1 MFANPQLE
9 QMTHDELRAL
19 QLQRLKKTI
28 AWAYEKSGIYKRK
41 FDAAGVT
48 PDDLRTLDDISK
60 FPFTTERELQEHSPH
75 EFLTLPFSAI
85 SRISLW
91 EHPTPIIRM
100 YTARDIAC
108 NVEMMTRSLV
118 AADITRAS
126 VVGVLGDLA
135 DSSLMDTQYALEVLG
150 TTVVPLGTEYER
162 AIKLLD
168 ATYLSIIIGSAR
180 RVLRLVIQAQ
190 AMGRDIKD
198 FNLTTILCFNENLQN
213 PLKIHMRNRMGTQV
227 YNFFAS
233 SSFGTGGM
241 FYQCKE
247 HVGHHLQEDYF
258 YPEVAA
264 FGEDN
269 TINDPSC
276 MGELILTSLTAEAL
290 PLIRYRTGQ
299 TVMRLNELCS
309 CGRSFVRFT
318 TPFGSFN

>member
-150 TTVVPLGTEYER
+150 TTVVPLGTEY
-162 AIKLLD
+162 
-168 ATYLSIIIGSAR
+168 
-180 RVLRLVIQAQ
+180 
-190 AMGRDIKD
+190 
-198 FNLTTILCFNENLQN
+198 
-213 PLKIHMRNRMGTQV
+213 
-227 YNFFAS
+227 
-233 SSFGTGGM
+233 
-241 FYQCKE
+241 
-247 HVGHHLQEDYF
+247 
-258 YPEVAA
+258 
-264 FGEDN
+264 
-269 TINDPSC
+269 
-276 MGELILTSLTAEAL
+276 
-290 PLIRYRTGQ
+290 
-299 TVMRLNELCS
+299 
-309 CGRSFVRFT
+309 
-318 TPFGSFN
+318 

>member
-9 QMTHDELRAL
+9 QMAQDELRAL
-19 QLQRLKKTI
+19 QLQRLKKTV

-41 FDAAGVT
+41 FDAAGVK
-48 PDDLRTLDDISK
+48 PDDIHTLDDITRL
-60 FPFTTERELQEHSPH
+60 PFTTERELQERSSH

-85 SRISLW
+85 CRISLW

-118 AADITRAS
+118 AADISRAS
-126 VVGVLGDLA
+126 VVGILGDLA
-135 DSSLMDTQYALEVLG
+135 DSGLMDTQYALEVLG

-168 ATYLSIIIGSAR
+168 ATYLSIIVGSAR
-180 RVLRLVIQAQ
+180 RVLRLIIQVQ

-198 FNLTTILCFNENLQN
+198 FNLSTILCFNENLQN

-233 SSFGTGGM
+233 SSFGTCGM

-264 FGEDN
+264 FGED
-269 TINDPSC
+269 TIVTDPSC

-299 TVMRLNELCS
+299 TVMRLNEPCP
-309 CGRSFVRFT
+309 CGRSFIRFT

>member
-9 QMTHDELRAL
+9 QMAPEELRAM
-19 QLQRLKKTI
+19 QLQRLKKTV

-41 FDAAGVT
+41 FDAAGVK
-48 PDDLRTLDDISK
+48 PEDIRTLEDITK
-60 FPFTTERELQEHSPH
+60 LPFTTEREIDEHSEH

-85 SRISLW
+85 SRVCLW
-91 EHPTPIIRM
+91 EHPKPLIRM

-108 NVEMMTRSLV
+108 NVEMMTRALA
-118 AADITRAS
+118 AADISRAS
-126 VVGVLGDLA
+126 VVGILGDLA
-135 DSSLMDTQYALEVLG
+135 DSGLMDTQYALEVLG

-162 AIKLLD
+162 ALKLLD
-168 ATYLSIIIGSAR
+168 ATYLSIIVSSAR
-180 RVLRLVIQAQ
+180 RILRLIIQAQ
-190 AMGRDIKD
+190 AMGREIKE
-198 FNLTTILCFNENLQN
+198 FNLSTILCFNEDLQN
-213 PLKIHMRNRMGTQV
+213 PLKIHMRNRTGTQV

-233 SSFGTGGM
+233 SFFGTSGM

-264 FGEDN
+264 FGRD
-269 TINDPSC
+269 TIINDPAC
-276 MGELILTSLTAEAL
+276 MGELVITSLTAEAL

-299 TVMRLNELCS
+299 TVMRLDQPCS
-309 CGRSFVRFT
+309 CGRTFTRFT